1 MLPIRNVLTSL
12 RIQEEKKSNGN
23 EKIHELRV
31 TFEPYG
37 AREDRYIIVS
47 VKDGLRR
54 NKYTHTHTL
63 TRARARREQHLDR
76 TGKRSYNN
84 IHRAYTGCF
93 TVFVFYS
100 KVQNLNI

>member
-12 RIQEEKKSNGN
+12 RIQEEKKSNGY

-37 AREDRYIIVS
+37 AREDRYIIIVR

-54 NKYTHTHTL
+54 NKYTHTTYTH
-63 TRARARREQHLDR
+63 TRARSISTAPGSAVTIIYTQ
-76 TGKRSYNN
+76 N
-84 IHRAYTGCF
+84 ILGVSPYLSSTPKF
-93 TVFVFYS
+93 KT
-100 KVQNLNI
+100 

>member
-37 AREDRYIIVS
+37 AREDSYIIVR

-54 NKYTHTHTL
+54 NKHTHTHT
-63 TRARARREQHLDR
+63 RARAQHLDR

-84 IHRAYTGCF
+84 IHTAYTECF
-93 TVFVFYS
+93 TVFVFDS
-100 KVQNLNI
+100 KVQNVNI